1 MKPITQH
8 EITANESLYTEII
21 EPLGHRAK
29 EKNDRFLNEYSK
41 VINKFTMAFMQAFCD
56 SEGQRRRSSNSIHR
70 TMHKKKKK
78 RPFYM
83 DLILL

>member
-41 VINKFTMAFMQAFCD
+41 VINKFTMAFMKAFCD
-56 SEGQRRRSSNSIHR
+56 SEGQRRRSFNSIHR
-70 TMHKKKKK
+70 TMGKNKKK